1 MQSFSKTLQKK
12 QCCPIRPL
20 LRPPTHVL
28 DLFTSPPTQ
37 KAPNRLTF
45 RNRSIRCPSML
56 THFPLREGGQ
66 AYLPGQCCTLEGG
79 RWWLPGG
86 GHDQQ
91 WVRQAKQC
99 TQGKLLSKKKAWFFA
114 SGTNWI
120 DPARSLF
127 RDWTGI
133 PFVQTSGISIANS
146 RMRIISKL
154 HRLARLKRARTI
166 VCRRTCKKTCTIH
179 TNKEA
184 HTLLFILPVWLAIL
198 FWRGVHLN

>member
-45 RNRSIRCPSML
+45 RNRGIRCPSML

-66 AYLPGQCCTLEGG
+66 AYLPGQCCTPGGG

-99 TQGKLLSKKKAWFFA
+99 TQGKLLSKKKSLVLCQWNKL
-114 SGTNWI
+114 NWSSQVI
-120 DPARSLF
+120 
-127 RDWTGI
+127 I
-133 PFVQTSGISIANS
+133 PGLNWNSFCANK
-146 RMRIISKL
+146 RNL
-154 HRLARLKRARTI
+154 HCQLSDEN
-166 VCRRTCKKTCTIH
+166 H
-179 TNKEA
+179 
-184 HTLLFILPVWLAIL
+184 F
-198 FWRGVHLN
+198 